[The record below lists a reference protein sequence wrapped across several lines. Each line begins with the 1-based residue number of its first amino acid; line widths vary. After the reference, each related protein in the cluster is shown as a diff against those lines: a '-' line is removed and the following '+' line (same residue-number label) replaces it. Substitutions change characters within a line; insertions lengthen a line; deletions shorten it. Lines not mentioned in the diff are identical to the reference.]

1 MGCYTL
7 SGFLAGMGP
16 GFYLGTLVGGYRLFK
31 MIKDVNLDDPD
42 NCWYWFKNN
51 INTGHVFFL
60 GIFVDYLLKIFG
72 FL

>member
-16 GFYLGTLVGGYRLFK
+16 GFYLGALAGGYRLFK
-31 MIKDVNLDDPD
+31 MIKDVDLDDPA

-60 GIFVDYLLKIFG
+60 GIFVDYLLRLFG